1 MSAAIFNLMLVVVFY
16 FTLFFIVAQLR
27 NNYGLVDVGWGSG
40 FVVVAIYSLLR
51 TEETGLR
58 SLLVTVL
65 VLLWGLRL
73 SYHLLQRNW
82 GQEEDYRYQNMKK
95 DWDNVALTGFFRVF
109 MLQAAILLIISSP
122 VSLINFSAP
131 VKIGWLGILGI
142 IIWVIGYYFEVVG
155 DRQLR
160 KFLARDDRQSEIMQE
175 GLWKYTRHPNYFG
188 EATMWWG
195 IWLLAAPLKWGWLT
209 IISPIGITL
218 LLLYV
223 SGVPLIEKSYEGN
236 EEYQQYK
243 EKTNKFVPWF
253 PDED

>member
-1 MSAAIFNLMLVVVFY
+1 MIAPILNLILLVVLY
-16 FTLFFIVAQLR
+16 FTLFFIIAQLR

-40 FVVVAIYSLLR
+40 FVVVAVYSFLSAQEIGTR
-51 TEETGLR
+51 G
-58 SLLVTVL
+58 LLVTIL

-73 SYHLLQRNW
+73 SYHLFKRNW

-95 DWDNVALTGFFRVF
+95 NWDNVAVTGFFRVF

-131 VKIGWLGILGI
+131 VEIGWIGILGL
-142 IIWVIGYYFEVVG
+142 IIWCIGYFFEVVG
-155 DRQLR
+155 DKQLHD
-160 KFLARDDRQSEIMQE
+160 FLARDDREAEIMKE

-188 EATMWWG
+188 EAAMWWG
-195 IWLLAAPLKWGWLT
+195 IWLLTLPVNLGWLT
-209 IISPIGITL
+209 IISPVAITL

-223 SGVPLIEKSYEGN
+223 SGVPLLEKKYKN
-236 EEYQQYK
+236 NQEYQRYK
-243 EKTNKFVPWF
+243 EKTNRFIPWF